1 MCRQVWSMENF
12 VCVYTL
18 YFGLADSKAALG
30 LDVPCRAIAVLASQL
45 SEQVVCLRFTACRK
59 MGTIQ

>member
-18 YFGLADSKAALG
+18 YFGLADSKAALMC
-30 LDVPCRAIAVLASQL
+30 LVEQL
-45 SEQVVCLRFTACRK
+45 QFWHRS
-59 MGTIQ
+59 